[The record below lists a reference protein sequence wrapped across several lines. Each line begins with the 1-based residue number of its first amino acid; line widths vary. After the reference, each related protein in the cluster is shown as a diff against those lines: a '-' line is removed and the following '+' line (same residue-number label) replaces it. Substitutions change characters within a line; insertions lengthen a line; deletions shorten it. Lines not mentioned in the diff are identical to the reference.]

1 MRPRGLGWFL
11 SLGYLALVGLAAI
24 AAILVLFTGGPGRW
38 WEIGWLIITPTIF
51 PCAACMLAPSAGK
64 GRFAVAR
71 WTGIVVGILVLA
83 GLVLV
88 GLGMGDW
95 LGSETWRVEIS
106 SSIWSLA
113 LVIGLWAILDVL
125 PLSLRWIRLVATLLG
140 VVAAVGWLVQIA
152 GGYSGNLQALVLAPT
167 LMVIA
172 LVLAL
177 PALIWLVSARAVQ
190 RRPLQRAVVAMAC
203 PRCGRTQRITCPGS
217 ACVECGLAIHIEL
230 DEPLCECGYLL
241 FGLNSDRCPEC
252 GRDVRGRAWPAPPVL
267 SEA

>member
-125 PLSLRWIRLVATLLG
+125 PLSLRWIRLVAALL
-140 VVAAVGWLVQIA
+140 
-152 GGYSGNLQALVLAPT
+152 
-167 LMVIA
+167 
-172 LVLAL
+172 
-177 PALIWLVSARAVQ
+177 
-190 RRPLQRAVVAMAC
+190 
-203 PRCGRTQRITCPGS
+203 
-217 ACVECGLAIHIEL
+217 
-230 DEPLCECGYLL
+230 
-241 FGLNSDRCPEC
+241 
-252 GRDVRGRAWPAPPVL
+252 
-267 SEA
+267 